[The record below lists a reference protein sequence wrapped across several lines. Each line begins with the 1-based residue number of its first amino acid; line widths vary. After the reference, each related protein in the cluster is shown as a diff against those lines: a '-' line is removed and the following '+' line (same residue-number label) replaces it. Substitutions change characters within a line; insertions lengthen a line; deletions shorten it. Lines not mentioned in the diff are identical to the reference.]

1 VTSTPGQADGPNAVV
16 GVSLKSY
23 FDYRQTLTWCAQV
36 AELPILAA
44 VRDRAEV
51 FVLPSF
57 PAIAP
62 ATAMLAPSGV
72 HVGAQTVSAYASGA
86 HTGDVSATTLVQIG
100 ATLALTGHAERR
112 RDCAETDT
120 IVAAQLAAALAAGL
134 CPVVC
139 VGEPQPWPA
148 YEASRWC
155 LRQLA
160 AALSDVPRTACAR
173 IIVAYEPVWAIGAQ
187 EPAPDEHI
195 RQVCAELS
203 GYLESSPIAS
213 SRSAVIYG
221 GSAGPG
227 QLRRL
232 FGPVR
237 GLFLGRFAHNVL
249 GLASVLKD
257 AMQCLH
263 DESIS

>member
-1 VTSTPGQADGPNAVV
+1 MPDQSGGPQAVV

-23 FDYRQTLTWCAQV
+23 FDYQQTLAWCAQV
-36 AELPILAA
+36 AALPILAA
-44 VRDRAEV
+44 VRDSARAEV

-62 ATAMLAPSGV
+62 SLGVLAPSGV

-86 HTGDVSATTLVQIG
+86 HTGDVSATTLAQIG

-112 RDCAETDT
+112 RDYAETDA
-120 IVAAQLAAALAAGL
+120 IVAAQLAATLAAGL

-139 VGEPQPWPA
+139 VGEPQPGPVS
-148 YEASRWC
+148 EAIQWC
-155 LRQLA
+155 LRQLS
-160 AALSDVPRTACAR
+160 AALSDVPRTAGAR

-187 EPAPDEHI
+187 NPAPDEHI
-195 RQVCAELS
+195 QQVCAELS
-203 GYLESSPIAS
+203 GFLNSSPAS
-213 SRSAVIYG
+213 SDRSAVIYG

-237 GLFLGRFAHNVL
+237 GLFLGRFAHDVL
-249 GLASVLKD
+249 GLAGVLKD
-257 AMQCLH
+257 TMQCLD
-263 DESIS
+263 DESPS